1 MSLYSLVF
9 LPRVLLFC
17 FGVVRLML
25 FRCQR
30 TLRVMMGMKFLT
42 VMTVLLLMQILL
54 VKAS

>member
-1 MSLYSLVF
+1 
-9 LPRVLLFC
+9 
-17 FGVVRLML
+17 ML

>member
-25 FRCQR
+25 FLCQR

-54 VKAS
+54 VKA